1 MTIEIQNINEEIKY
15 YAEEITQSMYRTF
28 LGNPNKKEYAVVLE
42 KFNRFFKWD
51 IISDLRKINWNS
63 DDDSRALYY
72 LKGYMLGQWYSY
84 KSKELMDKI
93 SQIQINKTI
102 PWNNTKISI
111 RESRFILNNINE
123 PDYNILRKRVDQELN
138 NVLYPVIYE
147 YYNKMNLLS
156 AKLEYSNFI
165 EAAND
170 LRRYRV
176 QDLVQVSEAYISQ
189 SDTFFKTYVEKYC
202 RKDSFNFNTLN
213 HLESF
218 STKRALEDIKFLINE
233 MGWSTKGIE
242 IGWANSNQ
250 KYSSSFCVPLS
261 IPGRIILV
269 TSDGEGFNSHR
280 HLYHEFGHGFHF
292 MNTDPNLRYE
302 FRRMGD
308 HAVAEAYSALLE
320 SLMFN
325 ESWLTERGYPIEV
338 AQHAYFHRCYL
349 IRKYWAK
356 IKSELLT
363 HLNSNYQKE
372 NINYFNTW
380 YSRALNNKFESMWWA
395 YSLDDELN
403 AASQIRGWLLSAQ
416 LSEYLTNSF
425 GLNWFKNGEAGI
437 WLKGIFSYGYKYN
450 ADEISKKLDI
460 RSWILLL

>member
-176 QDLVQVSEAYISQ
+176 QDLVQ
-189 SDTFFKTYVEKYC
+189 
-202 RKDSFNFNTLN
+202 
-213 HLESF
+213 
-218 STKRALEDIKFLINE
+218 
-233 MGWSTKGIE
+233 GI
-242 IGWANSNQ
+242 
-250 KYSSSFCVPLS
+250 
-261 IPGRIILV
+261 
-269 TSDGEGFNSHR
+269 T
-280 HLYHEFGHGFHF
+280 
-292 MNTDPNLRYE
+292 
-302 FRRMGD
+302 
-308 HAVAEAYSALLE
+308 
-320 SLMFN
+320 
-325 ESWLTERGYPIEV
+325 
-338 AQHAYFHRCYL
+338 
-349 IRKYWAK
+349 
-356 IKSELLT
+356 
-363 HLNSNYQKE
+363 
-372 NINYFNTW
+372 
-380 YSRALNNKFESMWWA
+380 
-395 YSLDDELN
+395 
-403 AASQIRGWLLSAQ
+403 
-416 LSEYLTNSF
+416 
-425 GLNWFKNGEAGI
+425 
-437 WLKGIFSYGYKYN
+437 
-450 ADEISKKLDI
+450 
-460 RSWILLL
+460 